1 MANANLHRRPPRQP
15 LDGLVRDHPSQ
26 RKAVEPPI
34 RGQHFELYFRLSH
47 LAGSTDGQVTHAPV
61 IEPRHVPL
69 TTNGAGEFQD
79 LVRNPTPHGQDIRLE
94 RRCAFLGRHKCCK
107 CVWSASTTTP
117 CSKAG
122 SASAES
128 ASPTSA
134 YPAFGGGTSHFETL
148 IPWLALCNAR
158 ARRAGEGIGH
168 AVHEGDDSLMSLQD
182 FRLRSSGAFFSWPS
196 ACRSG
201 PGVRA
206 R

>member
-1 MANANLHRRPPRQP
+1 M
-15 LDGLVRDHPSQ
+15 
-26 RKAVEPPI
+26 
-34 RGQHFELYFRLSH
+34 
-47 LAGSTDGQVTHAPV
+47 
-61 IEPRHVPL
+61 
-69 TTNGAGEFQD
+69 
-79 LVRNPTPHGQDIRLE
+79 PHSQDIRLE

-182 FRLRSSGAFFSWPS
+182 FRLRSSGAFFLGHPRVEDPRVPISS
-196 ACRSG
+196 GCRVQMGRRLTSG
-201 PGVRA
+201 TKKARQNERA
-206 R
+206 GNSEFGLLIRLSLGSRRQRIRTLAAA